1 MHFGTFGTFFSKNI
15 LSSEYYTASQLILH
29 FFLYLFVH
37 IKESSLLCSDYE
49 KSRNEKIRNMENPF
63 KFGTIVEEDY
73 FTDRVE
79 EVAYIM
85 QFVRSANHLV
95 LISPRRFGKSS
106 VVAKAVK
113 QSGRKY
119 ITVNLQQAT
128 SVSDLSAKL
137 LREFFKV
144 HPIERVRHLITH
156 FRIIPTISTN
166 ALTGSMDVAFQPG
179 VDGTVLIEDVLSLIE
194 KAHSEDDRMI
204 VILDEFQ
211 EICDLGTKLDKQLRS
226 IMQNQKHINYI
237 LLGSQESMMTDI
249 FENKKSPFYHFGE
262 LMRLGKLPREDFHRY
277 LSERFSDCFAENHD
291 ELSKQILDYTDCH
304 PYYSQQL
311 AANVWQIG
319 VLQPETSDP
328 VHKAIEH
335 IVTTHSLDYE
345 RLWMNFKRTN
355 KWILQRLVSDKP
367 LQSGE
372 YRTSTIYSALKRM
385 QKDGYVIY
393 SDHYELE
400 DPFFREWILTNNR

>member
-1 MHFGTFGTFFSKNI
+1 
-15 LSSEYYTASQLILH
+15 
-29 FFLYLFVH
+29 
-37 IKESSLLCSDYE
+37 
-49 KSRNEKIRNMENPF
+49 MENPF
-63 KFGTIVEEDY
+63 KFGTIVEENY

-79 EVAYIM
+79 EVAYIE
-85 QFVRSANHLV
+85 QFMKSANHLV

-113 QSGRKY
+113 QSGRKH

-137 LREFFKV
+137 LKEFFKV
-144 HPIERVRHLITH
+144 HPMERVRHLITH
-156 FRIIPTISTN
+156 FRVIPMISTN
-166 ALTGSMDVAFQPG
+166 PLTGSIDVSFQPG
-179 VDGTVLIEDVLSLIE
+179 VDGVMLIEDVLTLIE
-194 KAHSEDDRMI
+194 KAHSEQDRMI

-211 EICDLGTKLDKQLRS
+211 EICDLAPKLDKQLRS
-226 IMQNQKHINYI
+226 IMQMQKNINYI

-262 LMRLGKLPREDFHRY
+262 LMRLAKLPRDDFHRY
-277 LSERFSDCFAENHD
+277 LSDRLAGCYAESHT
-291 ELSKQILDYTDCH
+291 ELADRILDYTGCH
-304 PYYSQQL
+304 PYYTQQL

-319 VLQPETSDP
+319 VLQPATTDP
-328 VHKAIEH
+328 LQKAIDH
-335 IVTTHSLDYE
+335 IVMTHGLDYE
-345 RLWMNFKRTN
+345 RLWMNFNRTN
-355 KWILQRLVSDKP
+355 KWILQRLASKKP

-372 YRTSTIYSALKRM
+372 YRTSTIYSALKRL

-400 DPFFREWILTNNR
+400 DPFFKEWILENNN